1 MTKQEA
7 IKVLL
12 IEDDQFLAKMYT
24 TKLNM
29 EDIAVH
35 LAPDGQEGI
44 NLAKA
49 EKPDIILLDII
60 LPKMDGWQVL
70 EALKADAKTK
80 SIPVLLLTNLGQQ
93 EDIEKGLKL
102 GADEYLI
109 KAHFTPSEVLDKI
122 KSILNKK

>member
-102 GADEYLI
+102 GATDYLI